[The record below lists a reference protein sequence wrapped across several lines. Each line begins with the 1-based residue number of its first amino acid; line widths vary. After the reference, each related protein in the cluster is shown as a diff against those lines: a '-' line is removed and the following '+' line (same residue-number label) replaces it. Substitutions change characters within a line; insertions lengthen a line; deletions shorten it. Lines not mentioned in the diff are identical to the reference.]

1 MDGIRKHVP
10 ERILHLCLNYH
21 SEKNSWDCT
30 RTNTGSLNGRCTD
43 KMKGG
48 CGQDDRAF
56 QTCMLLQKMEKINPE
71 GDLGIMRSKSD

>member
-1 MDGIRKHVP
+1 MASESTYGENTTFMP
-10 ERILHLCLNYH
+10 EP

-30 RTNTGSLNGRCTD
+30 RTNTGSLNGRWTD

-56 QTCMLLQKMEKINPE
+56 QACASSKKGKM
-71 GDLGIMRSKSD
+71 KS